1 MKENPDRKKNIFK
14 SFKYFF
20 LRSSIQYL
28 RDLNVIRNNE
38 VEKIIKYIYVLKL
51 FLQNNN
57 FIYRVYRERKVLEWI
72 ELSLFLSREKLVEFS
87 YA

>member
-1 MKENPDRKKNIFK
+1 M
-14 SFKYFF
+14 
-20 LRSSIQYL
+20 RSNIQYL
-28 RDLNVIRNNE
+28 RDLNVIMNNE

-57 FIYRVYRERKVLEWI
+57 FIYRVYRGRKVLEWI
-72 ELSLFLSREKLVEFS
+72 EFSLFLYREKLIEFS

>member
-1 MKENPDRKKNIFK
+1 M
-14 SFKYFF
+14 
-20 LRSSIQYL
+20 
-28 RDLNVIRNNE
+28 NNE

-57 FIYRVYRERKVLEWI
+57 FIYRVYRGRKVLEWI
-72 ELSLFLSREKLVEFS
+72 EFSLFLYREKLIEFS